1 MSNPTDSDRATAA
14 KILSDW
20 HEESTRN
27 RNGIFDFKGGPT
39 GRTFLRDAI
48 AAALAAEREACAKV
62 AEDESVQW
70 KAILASA
77 SRRAKNSELL
87 SAVGYQGDPDAEVI
101 EAQTGLNVAAGL
113 ATAIRNRGN

>member
-48 AAALAAEREACAKV
+48 AAALAAERAECVKM
-62 AEDESVQW
+62 AEDMQVREAGYAALDDRDGFYVEADQHRC
-70 KAILASA
+70 KASA
-77 SRRAKNSELL
+77 FKE
-87 SAVGYQGDPDAEVI
+87 
-101 EAQTGLNVAAGL
+101 L